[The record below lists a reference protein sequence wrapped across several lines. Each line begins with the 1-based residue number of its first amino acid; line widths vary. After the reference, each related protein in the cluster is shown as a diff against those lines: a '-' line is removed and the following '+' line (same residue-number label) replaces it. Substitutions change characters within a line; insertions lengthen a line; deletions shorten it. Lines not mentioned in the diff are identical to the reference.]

1 MKLARLLLHAF
12 GPFSD
17 TALDFTAS
25 AANLHLIYG
34 PNEAGKSCALRAM
47 TDLRF
52 GIPLRSPDDFVHPS
66 NQLRIGGVFIDDQGE
81 PVGLTR
87 RKGRGQTLSRFNVD
101 TGQPDPA
108 PVTHEDELRL
118 SAGLERG
125 EFEAMFG
132 LNHARLREGGN
143 VLLKG
148 EGELGSALFEA
159 SAGTRGITALLAA
172 LDADAK
178 QLYNPHGR
186 AQHATIN
193 DARRQFDEQRHA
205 LREAQTR
212 PADWAALHR
221 AHEAAKATLDEV
233 TTALENLRRRENEL
247 TELRS
252 VEPLLREHDRTLAE
266 LESLADA
273 PDLAENAREER
284 LAAEQALR
292 RAQQDLKDAEL
303 ELTRCAEALS
313 ALVIEQPLLDHA
325 EAVERLAVGIEAA
338 ARSRIE
344 VQQQKAIITRIESDV
359 AVMTARLAPGH
370 KLGEILQ
377 ALPSDADRVALNG
390 HLLQV
395 SRLGERIDGH
405 RQRAEVLDEALKP
418 DAEQVPA
425 LPDPAA
431 RQELVTALRDAQWL
445 GDVDRQ
451 RADLERR
458 IREFEGQ
465 LTQALLA
472 LGSASEPALRSAQPL
487 PDAEISHTKQEL
499 AKVADELRDARNEEQ
514 RVERDLEEQRL
525 RQRQLAAEGEVVT
538 AETLRLARGRRDEGW
553 ALVRRAYV
561 ERSQDADELA
571 RSFDPGRALPE
582 AFEATQSEADRQAD
596 LLRADANR
604 AAIFAECSGRI
615 ADMQT
620 RRGELDSAVKALTAR
635 DDTLRAAWLKR
646 LAQAGLPSLDPDA
659 LHEWQVRRHNALQ
672 LAEQLAVMRAD
683 RDEALAESVRASS
696 RVAAALRAVDQPVAD
711 DAAGDA
717 TALPSLI
724 KQADR
729 WEKLAARA
737 EAEHAER
744 AKVIQKQRAER
755 EKVGGLI
762 AATGAELTRHVTAL
776 QGWHARLFMP
786 ADSAPEAVKARLDE
800 LDGLARQST
809 ALSDAQLRRAQHQ
822 AVVDDLAAQAAQLA
836 RLLDDPVPEAVD
848 DFADRLRKR
857 LAVSRQSNQER
868 TALIRDQTRAQEKK
882 RVAEA
887 EQATQTSVQARLCAA
902 AGTATIDKL
911 PELEDAAARKRQAQ
925 KHLSAL
931 RQQLAKAS
939 ARSEDE
945 LRKSLVGLDAI
956 AIESERERCRA
967 EITQREQDQASA
979 RGAEEQ
985 ARRALEA
992 IDASDRAAAA
1002 REAMESAAARF
1013 RAAVRP
1019 WARLRLAH
1027 ALLQEALNRFRERA
1041 QAPMV
1046 AAASTYFSLMTGGR
1060 YERLVADEEGEQPV
1074 LRAQRSD
1081 AKRIGVEAM
1090 SDGTSD
1096 QLYLALRLA
1105 ALDLRRASH
1114 PQMPLILDDVLI
1126 TSDDERAANIL
1137 RALARFAEGGQVMI
1151 FTHHRHLIDVARGVL
1166 NDRTLAVHSL

>member
-1 MKLARLLLHAF
+1 M
-12 GPFSD
+12 
-17 TALDFTAS
+17 
-25 AANLHLIYG
+25 
-34 PNEAGKSCALRAM
+34 
-47 TDLRF
+47 
-52 GIPLRSPDDFVHPS
+52 
-66 NQLRIGGVFIDDQGE
+66 
-81 PVGLTR
+81 
-87 RKGRGQTLSRFNVD
+87 
-101 TGQPDPA
+101 
-108 PVTHEDELRL
+108 
-118 SAGLERG
+118 
-125 EFEAMFG
+125 
-132 LNHARLREGGN
+132 
-143 VLLKG
+143 
-148 EGELGSALFEA
+148 
-159 SAGTRGITALLAA
+159 
-172 LDADAK
+172 
-178 QLYNPHGR
+178 
-186 AQHATIN
+186 
-193 DARRQFDEQRHA
+193 
-205 LREAQTR
+205 
-212 PADWAALHR
+212 
-221 AHEAAKATLDEV
+221 
-233 TTALENLRRRENEL
+233 RRRENEL

-252 VEPLLREHDRTLAE
+252 VEPLFREHDRTLAE

-292 RAQQDLKDAEL
+292 RAQQDMKDADL

-325 EAVERLAVGIEAA
+325 EAVERLAAGAEAA

-344 VQQQKAIITRIESDV
+344 VQQQSAIVTRIEGDV
-359 AVMTARLAPGH
+359 AVMTARLAPGRG
-370 KLGEILQ
+370 LEEILQ
-377 ALPSDADRVALNG
+377 ALPSDADRVAVNG

-395 SRLGERIDGH
+395 SRLGERIDGY

-418 DAEQVPA
+418 DAEQAPA

-431 RQELVTALRDAQWL
+431 RQELVTALRDAQSL
-445 GDVDRQ
+445 GDVSRQ
-451 RADLERR
+451 HVDLERR
-458 IREFEGQ
+458 IRELEGQ

-514 RVERDLEEQRL
+514 RVERDLEGQRL
-525 RQRQLAAEGEVVT
+525 RQQQLAAGGEVVT

-553 ALVRRAYV
+553 ARVRRAYV
-561 ERSQDADELA
+561 ERSQDPDELA
-571 RSFDPGRALPE
+571 RGFDPGRALPE
-582 AFEATQSEADRQAD
+582 AFEAAQSEADRQAD

-620 RRGELDSAVKALTAR
+620 RRGELDSAAKALTAR
-635 DDTLRAAWLKR
+635 DDSLRAAWLGR
-646 LAQAGLPSLDPDA
+646 LAQAGLPGLDPDA

-683 RDEALAESVRASS
+683 RDKALAESVRASL
-696 RVAAALRAVDQPVAD
+696 RLAAALRAVDQPVAD
-711 DAAGDA
+711 DVAGDA

-724 KQADR
+724 RQADR

-755 EKVGGLI
+755 EKVSGQI
-762 AATGAELTRHVTAL
+762 AATGAELARHVAAL

-786 ADSAPEAVKARLDE
+786 EDSAPDAVKARLDE
-800 LDGLARQST
+800 LDALARQSS

-822 AVVDDLAAQAAQLA
+822 VVVDDLEAQAAQLA
-836 RLLDDPVPEAVD
+836 RLLDEPVPEAVD
-848 DFADRLRKR
+848 DFADRLRRR
-857 LAVSRQSNQER
+857 LAVSPQSNQER
-868 TALIRDQTRAQEKK
+868 TALIRDRTRAQEKK
-882 RVAEA
+882 RSAEA
-887 EQATQTSVQARLCAA
+887 EQAAQTSVQARLCAA
-902 AGTATIDKL
+902 AGTAAIDKL
-911 PELEDAAARKRQAQ
+911 PALEDAAARKREAQ
-925 KHLSAL
+925 RQRSAL

-939 ARSEDE
+939 ARPEDE

-967 EITQREQDQASA
+967 EITQREQDQASS
-979 RGAEEQ
+979 REAEEQ
-985 ARRALEA
+985 ARHALEA

-1002 REAMESAAARF
+1002 RESMESAAARF
-1013 RAAVRP
+1013 RGAVRP

-1060 YERLVADEEGEQPV
+1060 YVRLEADEEGEKPV
-1074 LRAQRSD
+1074 LRAVQAD
-1081 AKRIGVEAM
+1081 GAKKGIEAM

-1114 PQMPLILDDVLI
+1114 PHLPLVLDDVLI
-1126 TSDDERAANIL
+1126 TSDDERAANI
-1137 RALARFAEGGQVMI
+1137 
-1151 FTHHRHLIDVARGVL
+1151 
-1166 NDRTLAVHSL
+1166 